1 MMRIRLPYENLH
13 LLKMWAK
20 EEGSSVTALVTR
32 AIKAFLEK
40 GVPDDPLKIM
50 STTTTSVDV
59 GLQEELAKL
68 SYSTFISSDEL
79 VRRAVQ
85 ALIDQAGKS
94 LSAEEKL
101 QLREEALVM
110 REERLVKTHTMHRTA
125 PERHKKAAAGSK
137 ALNELYGLQPKK
149 KTSRL

>member
-50 STTTTSVDV
+50 STTTSVNV